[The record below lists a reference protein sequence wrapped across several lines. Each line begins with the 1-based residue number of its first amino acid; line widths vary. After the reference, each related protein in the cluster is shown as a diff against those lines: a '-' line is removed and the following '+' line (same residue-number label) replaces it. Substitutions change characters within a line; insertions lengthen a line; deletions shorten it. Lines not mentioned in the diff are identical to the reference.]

1 MVPTMNAQ
9 VLHRRISIQFFKKG
23 VIMKNNIVSIKVWGD
38 FACFT
43 RPDLKVERMTYPCM
57 TPSAARGV
65 LDCILWKPEFTW
77 YVHRIK
83 VLKPV
88 KFHSVKRNEIN
99 ARQAK
104 NPIIIEESRVQRNS
118 IILKDVAY
126 IIEASVYQTTPSEK
140 NPPKKYVEM
149 FNRRVRKGQCWR
161 RPFLGAR
168 EFAAE
173 FDLPSDSDYPLNI
186 NIPVGSMFLDMWYD
200 EKGTPIPK
208 FFYDVAVRNGTLDC
222 SKDYEQILTSN
233 HIQGEIATYPKQL
246 IHELNLA
253 EDYEVKEEL

>member
-1 MVPTMNAQ
+1 MGDNTVQ
-9 VLHRRISIQFFKKG
+9 V
-23 VIMKNNIVSIKVWGD
+23 KVWGE

-65 LDCILWKPEFTW
+65 LNCILWKPEFVW
-77 YVHRIK
+77 HVHRIV

-88 KFHSVKRNEIN
+88 KFASVKRNEIN
-99 ARQAK
+99 SKQGV
-104 NPIIIEESRVQRNS
+104 NPIYVDEVDSKGKPKYRAQRNS

-126 IIEASVYQTTPSEK
+126 IIEASVYQKKPDKK

-161 RPFLGAR
+161 RPFLGTR

-173 FDLPSDSDYPLNI
+173 FSMSAEDDFERRIKED
-186 NIPVGSMFLDMWYD
+186 IPVGSMFLDMWYD
-200 EKGTPIPK
+200 DKGVPMPK
-208 FFYDVAVRNGTLDC
+208 FFYDVAVRDGILDC
-222 SKDYEQILTSN
+222 SKEYGQILTST
-233 HIQGEIATYPKQL
+233 HQRGKLPDYQSLT
-246 IHELNLA
+246 IHELNRA
-253 EDYEVKEEL
+253 EEAAKEEL